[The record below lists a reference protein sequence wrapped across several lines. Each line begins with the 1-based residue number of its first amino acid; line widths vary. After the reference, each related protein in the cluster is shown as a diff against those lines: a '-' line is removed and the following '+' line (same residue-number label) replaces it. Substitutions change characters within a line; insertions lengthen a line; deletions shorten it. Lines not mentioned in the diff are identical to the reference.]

1 MPQGNPF
8 RSTNHNQMGSNYLTD
23 GNQGGGD
30 KKAGTVCNR
39 VNITTWGKR
48 ALRCTTVAQGYC
60 CGVPGMAITLNPN
73 VRQSRPIGTFVPVPY
88 WDRNNTK

>member
-39 VNITTWGKR
+39 VNISTWGKR
-48 ALRCTTVAQGYC
+48 ALRCTTFAQGYC
-60 CGVPGMAITLNPN
+60 CGVPEMAITFNPN
-73 VRQSRPIGTFVPVPY
+73 VRQSRPIGTVVPVPY
-88 WDRNNTK
+88 WDKNNTK

>member
-23 GNQGGGD
+23 GNQGGGN
-30 KKAGTVCNR
+30 KKAGTACNR
-39 VNITTWGKR
+39 VGITEWGKR
-48 ALRCTTVAQGYC
+48 SLRCTKVAMGYC
-60 CGVPGMAITLNPN
+60 CGTQAMAITLNPN

-88 WDRNNTK
+88 WDKNNTK

>member
-8 RSTNHNQMGSNYLTD
+8 NSTNRNQMGSNYLTD

-39 VNITTWGKR
+39 VGISTWGKQV
-48 ALRCTTVAQGYC
+48 LRCTNFAGGYC
-60 CGVPGMAITLNPN
+60 CGVAGMAFTVNPT
-73 VRQSRPIGTFVPVPY
+73 VRQSRPIGTVVPVPY
-88 WDRNNTK
+88 WDKNNTK